1 MQVGSRGGCLKRG
14 EGAGTPLPTMNLY
27 YDCKNI
33 EKRLKYAASLTRTES
48 FIAKHRRVFQTVSR
62 GGGIPPPS
70 VCRGETTE
78 NFAGE
83 DFFTGG
89 GEEFS

>member
-1 MQVGSRGGCLKRG
+1 
-14 EGAGTPLPTMNLY
+14 MNLY

-83 DFFTGG
+83 DFFTRG